1 MYKLVD
7 AKEEDI
13 KLLINYKLSTI
24 YEYANNLSKEE
35 KERIDS
41 YVKSNVAQ
49 MLNNYKL
56 IEVNCV
62 KKGCLLLTDYK
73 DGVLIDEIY
82 LESDSRNKGIGS
94 SIIKSI
100 VNKHSVVYL
109 WVYKENKGA
118 INLYKRFGF
127 EVIEETETRYF
138 MKYVN

>member
-7 AKEEDI
+7 AKEENI

-24 YEYANNLSKEE
+24 YEYACELDNDEVK
-35 KERIDS
+35 RIED
-41 YVKSNVAQ
+41 YVNSSVLE
-49 MLNNYKL
+49 MLNVYKV
-56 IEVNCV
+56 IEVKG
-62 KKGCLLLTDYK
+62 KKCGSLLLTDYNE
-73 DGVLIDEIY
+73 GILIDEIY
-82 LESDSRNKGIGS
+82 LEKEYRNKGIGS
-94 SIIKSI
+94 SILENI
-100 VNKHSVVYL
+100 VNKHDVVYL